1 MAKPEIRILVVCIS
15 SFSRMGLCD
24 VLSKEKDFK
33 IIKETSTEDETITW
47 VKRESP
53 DIILLCFQLLL
64 ECGTDLIL
72 KIKCSMKEP
81 KIVVFNYSFNKKQ
94 EVLLLGK
101 GVVGVIRSGSRKL
114 TIIKALR
121 KIHSG
126 GHWFREES
134 VQLLTETNSNSN
146 GIKRLEDDVLPLT
159 KRELEV
165 LAYIAAGYK
174 NHEISTK
181 LRVSKA
187 TVKTHI
193 NNIYRKLDVN
203 DRLQATLYAVKHKLL
218 TGK

>member
-1 MAKPEIRILVVCIS
+1 MAKPEIRILVACIS
-15 SFSRMGLCD
+15 SFSRKGLCD
-24 VLSKEKDFK
+24 VLLKERGFK
-33 IIKETSTEDETITW
+33 VIRETSTEEETIKW
-47 VKRESP
+47 IKKESP

-64 ECGTDLIL
+64 ECGTDAIL
-72 KIKCSMKEP
+72 KIKSYRREA
-81 KIVVFNYSFNKKQ
+81 KIIVFNYSFNKEQ
-94 EVLLLGK
+94 EVFLFAK
-101 GVVGVIRSGSRKL
+101 GVSGVIGSDSRES

-126 GHWFREES
+126 GYWFGKES
-134 VQLLTETNSNSN
+134 MQLLTESDSTSN
-146 GIKRLEDDVLPLT
+146 GMKILEDDFLSLT
-159 KRELEV
+159 KRERDV

-181 LRVSKA
+181 LRISKT

-218 TGK
+218 ADK